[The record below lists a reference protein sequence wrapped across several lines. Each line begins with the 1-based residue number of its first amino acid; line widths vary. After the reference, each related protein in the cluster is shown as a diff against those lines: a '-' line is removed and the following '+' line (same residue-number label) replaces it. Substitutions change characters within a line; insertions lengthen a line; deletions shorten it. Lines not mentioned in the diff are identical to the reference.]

1 MGGNIMSA
9 FSLRKNNVGRA
20 VVRFLIGAV
29 IIAAIVI
36 ALNELVLKKK
46 DNTLPDLSPQ
56 PSSVLIADQGH
67 TDEPTVD
74 SEPADDPADV
84 QTGEN
89 AVVSGDETDDP
100 GTEPDGS
107 EDGTGEIDETGDPG
121 VFGEVTEEPTAEPT
135 PDPTPDP
142 TPTPLPT
149 PTPVPSELY
158 AKRVTSNTVLK
169 TYKWKL
175 DKESRVKHGITELEI
190 LTSVSGGSVI
200 SFTGW
205 SYGNWEGFN
214 GRENTTYVYITNE
227 KGERQ
232 LYEVTV
238 ARGATG
244 ITHKLT
250 HGHNMD
256 YADFTCVI
264 DVSAYP
270 SGTYSMGTMNRFKV
284 SGNSYSFGYGLGDAY
299 TFTVVDGIVTA
310 MGGVEN

>member
-1 MGGNIMSA
+1 M
-9 FSLRKNNVGRA
+9 L
-20 VVRFLIGAV
+20 VV
-29 IIAAIVI
+29 
-36 ALNELVLKKK
+36 NEP
-46 DNTLPDLSPQ
+46 T
-56 PSSVLIADQGH
+56 GE
-67 TDEPTVD
+67 DEPTG
-74 SEPADDPADV
+74 DPADT
-84 QTGEN
+84 QPAEPGNEPDTEPGDEPDFTDAGLN
-89 AVVSGDETDDP
+89 GDEDEPGSTDETDDP
-100 GTEPDGS
+100 GMF
-107 EDGTGEIDETGDPG
+107 GEI
-121 VFGEVTEEPTAEPT
+121 TEEPTPEPTAEPT
-135 PDPTPDP
+135 PEP

-149 PTPVPSELY
+149 PTPVPAEQY

-190 LTSVSGGSVI
+190 LTSVNGGSVI

-214 GRENTTYVYITNE
+214 GRDNTTYVYITNE

-264 DVSAYP
+264 DVRSYP

-284 SGNSYSFGYGLGDAY
+284 SGNSYSFGYTLGDAY